1 MYNMQD
7 TIAAFATSN
16 IGGAVAI
23 LRISGSKTFQILTQL
38 THKSNFTPRQTTLVT
53 IYDGNDILDK
63 ALVTVFKAPK
73 SYTGEDV
80 VEISLHA
87 GPYIKSRILELCLT
101 LGARLA
107 GPGEFSQRAFL
118 NGKMDLVEA
127 QGVLDVISAK
137 NKAAHKAAVNSLEG
151 RLSGRF
157 KQIRQNLTDILAQV
171 EVRIDDTD
179 GEMQP
184 LPQEET
190 KNALLKVAKEAQNL
204 ADTFSSGRLV
214 KEGIKVALCGL
225 TNAGKSSLLN
235 KLLGY
240 NRAIVSNKAGTTR
253 DTVEAPLS
261 LLGFDLVLV
270 DTAGIRQ
277 TTNDDIEIEGINRS
291 RQAINQADITIFV
304 RDLTLQDKTEEDKL
318 FDEVKQNAKNLITVF
333 NKADKTDCRV
343 KDGIIISAKT
353 GEGLENLEKEII
365 KTLNLGD
372 ISGQEVLITS
382 AAHYKALLAAALE
395 LDKAAEKLA
404 DLELCAEHLRTALKE
419 LKELIGEVSSEDV
432 LDAIFSKFC
441 VGK

>member
-1 MYNMQD
+1 MYNMYD

-16 IGGAVAI
+16 GGAVAV
-23 LRISGSKTFQILTQL
+23 LRLSGTLTYQILNKL
-38 THKSNFTPRQTTLVT
+38 TKKEFTPRQATLAT
-53 IYDGNDILDK
+53 IYDGENILDK
-63 ALVTVFKAPK
+63 ALVTYFKAPK

-80 VEISLHA
+80 AEISLHA
-87 GPYIKSRILELCLT
+87 GPYIKSRILELCLA
-101 LGARLA
+101 LGARSA
-107 GPGEFSQRAFL
+107 RPGEFSQRAFL

-127 QGVLDVISAK
+127 QGVLDIIAAK

-151 RLSGRF
+151 RLSDRF

-184 LPQEET
+184 LPEKET
-190 KNALLKVAKEAQNL
+190 KNALLQVAKETQNL
-204 ADTFSSGRLV
+204 ADTFSSGRLI
-214 KEGIKVALCGL
+214 KEGIKVALCGV

-240 NRAIVSNKAGTTR
+240 NRAIVSSQAGTTR

-270 DTAGIRQ
+270 DTAGIRK
-277 TTNDDIEIEGINRS
+277 TTADEAEIEGINRS
-291 RQAINQADITIFV
+291 RQAIEQADITIFV
-304 RDLTLQDKTEEDKL
+304 RDLTLQDKAEENKF

-333 NKADKTDCRV
+333 NKADKTGCEG
-343 KDGIIISAKT
+343 KDGIVISAKT
-353 GEGLENLEKEII
+353 GQGLENLEKEII

-372 ISGQEVLITS
+372 ISGQEIIITS

-395 LDKAAEKLA
+395 LAKSAEKLA

-419 LKELIGEVSSEDV
+419 LKELIGEVTSEDV
-432 LDAIFSKFC
+432 LDTIFSKFC

>member
-38 THKSNFTPRQTTLVT
+38 THKSNFTPRQITLVT
-53 IYDGNDILDK
+53 VYDGNDILDK

-73 SYTGEDV
+73 SYTGEDLI
-80 VEISLHA
+80 ELSLHA

-127 QGVLDVISAK
+127 QGVLDIISAK

-151 RLSGRF
+151 HLSGRF

-190 KNALLKVAKEAQNL
+190 KNTLLKVAKEAKNL

-277 TTNDDIEIEGINRS
+277 TTSDDIEIEGINRS
-291 RQAINQADITIFV
+291 RQAIEQADITIFV
-304 RDLTLQDKTEEDKL
+304 RDLTLQDKTEENKL

-333 NKADKTDCRV
+333 NKADKTDYRV
-343 KDGIIISAKT
+343 KDSIIISAKT
-353 GEGLENLEKEII
+353 GQGLENLEKEII

-395 LDKAAEKLA
+395 LESAAEKLT

>member
-1 MYNMQD
+1 MYSMHD

-16 IGGAVAI
+16 GGAVAV
-23 LRISGSKTFQILTQL
+23 LRLSGALTYQILTKL
-38 THKSNFTPRQTTLVT
+38 TKKEFIPRKATLAT
-53 IYDGNDILDK
+53 IYDGENVLDK
-63 ALVTVFKAPK
+63 ALVTYFKAPK

-80 VEISLHA
+80 AEISLHA
-87 GPYIKSRILELCLT
+87 GPYIKSRILELCLA
-101 LGARLA
+101 LGSRMA

-127 QGVLDVISAK
+127 QGVLDIIAAK

-151 RLSGRF
+151 RLSGKF

-184 LPQEET
+184 LPEKET
-190 KNALLKVAKEAQNL
+190 KDALLKVAKEAQNL

-240 NRAIVSNKAGTTR
+240 NRAIVSSQAGTTR

-277 TTNDDIEIEGINRS
+277 TTADEVETEGINRS
-291 RQAINQADITIFV
+291 RKAIEQADITIFV
-304 RDLTLQDKTEEDKL
+304 RDLTLQDKTEEDK
-318 FDEVKQNAKNLITVF
+318 FFEEVKQSAKNLITVF
-333 NKADKTDCRV
+333 NKADKTECGK
-343 KDGIIISAKT
+343 KDGLIISAKT
-353 GEGLENLEKEII
+353 GQGLDLLEKEIAKI
-365 KTLNLGD
+365 LNLGD
-372 ISGQEVLITS
+372 ISGQEILITS

-395 LDKAAEKLA
+395 LEKAGEKLA

-419 LKELIGEVSSEDV
+419 LKELIGEVTSEDV
-432 LDAIFSKFC
+432 LDTIFSKFC

>member
-16 IGGAVAI
+16 IGGAIAV
-23 LRISGSKTFQILTQL
+23 LRISGNKACQILSEL
-38 THKSNFTPRQTTLVT
+38 THKNDFTPRRATFVT
-53 IYDGNDILDK
+53 IYDGENILDK
-63 ALVTVFKAPK
+63 ALVTIFKAPK
-73 SYTGEDV
+73 SYTGEDLI
-80 VEISLHA
+80 EISLHA
-87 GPYIKSRILELCLT
+87 GPYIKSRILELCLAF
-101 LGARLA
+101 GARLA

-127 QGVLDVISAK
+127 QGVLDIISAK

-151 RLSGRF
+151 RLSKRF
-157 KQIRQNLTDILAQV
+157 KQIRQNLTDILAQI

-179 GEMQP
+179 GEMPP
-184 LPQEET
+184 LPQEEI
-190 KNALLKVAKEAQNL
+190 KNALINVAKETQNL

-277 TTNDDIEIEGINRS
+277 TTADEVEIEGINRS
-291 RQAINQADITIFV
+291 RQAIAQADITIFV
-304 RDLTLQDKTEEDKL
+304 RDLTLKDKNEEDKL
-318 FDEVKQNAKNLITVF
+318 FNEVKQNAKNLITVF
-333 NKADKTDCRV
+333 NKADKTGFTQEGGLV
-343 KDGIIISAKT
+343 ISAKT
-353 GEGLENLEKEII
+353 GQGLDLLEKQII

-372 ISGQEVLITS
+372 ITGQEIIITS

-395 LDKAAEKLA
+395 LEKAAEKLA

-419 LKELIGEVSSEDV
+419 LKELIGEVTSEDV
-432 LDAIFSKFC
+432 LDTIFSKFC

>member
-1 MYNMQD
+1 MYNIHD

-16 IGGAVAI
+16 GGAIAV
-23 LRISGSKTFQILTQL
+23 LRLSGTLTYQILKKLTQ
-38 THKSNFTPRQTTLVT
+38 KEFTPRQATFAT
-53 IYDGNDILDK
+53 IYDGENILDK
-63 ALVTVFKAPK
+63 ALVTYFKAPK
-73 SYTGEDV
+73 SYTGEELA
-80 VEISLHA
+80 EISLHA
-87 GPYIKSRILELCLT
+87 GPYIKSRILELCLE
-101 LGARLA
+101 LGARNA

-127 QGVLDVISAK
+127 QGVLDIIAAK

-151 RLSGRF
+151 RLSNRF

-184 LPQEET
+184 LPEKET
-190 KNALLKVAKEAQNL
+190 KNSLLKVAKETQNL

-277 TTNDDIEIEGINRS
+277 TANDEAEIEGINRS

-304 RDLTLQDKTEEDKL
+304 RDLTLQDKTEENK
-318 FDEVKQNAKNLITVF
+318 FYGEVKQNAKNLITVF
-333 NKADKTDCRV
+333 NKSDKANCQI
-343 KDGIIISAKT
+343 KDGLIISAKT
-353 GEGLENLEKEII
+353 GQGLENLEKQII

-372 ISGQEVLITS
+372 ISGQEIIITS
-382 AAHYKALLAAALE
+382 AAHYKALLASALE
-395 LDKAAEKLA
+395 LEKAAEKLA

-419 LKELIGEVSSEDV
+419 LKELIGEVTSEDV
-432 LDAIFSKFC
+432 LDTIFSKFC

>member
-1 MYNMQD
+1 MQD

-38 THKSNFTPRQTTLVT
+38 TNKSNFTPRQTTLVT

-80 VEISLHA
+80 AEISLHA

-127 QGVLDVISAK
+127 QGVLDIISAK

-291 RQAINQADITIFV
+291 RRAIEQADITIFV

-333 NKADKTDCRV
+333 NKADKTDYRV

-372 ISGQEVLITS
+372 ITGQEVLITS

-395 LDKAAEKLA
+395 LEKASEKLA

>member
-80 VEISLHA
+80 AEISLHA

-127 QGVLDVISAK
+127 QGVLDIISAK

-253 DTVEAPLS
+253 DTVEAPIS

-291 RQAINQADITIFV
+291 RQAIEQADITIFV

-372 ISGQEVLITS
+372 ITGQEVLITS

-395 LDKAAEKLA
+395 LEKASEKLA

>member
-1 MYNMQD
+1 MYNIQD

-16 IGGAVAI
+16 GGAVAV
-23 LRISGSKTFQILTQL
+23 LRISGSKTLQILTEL
-38 THKSNFTPRQTTLVT
+38 THKSNFTPRQATLAT

-63 ALVTVFKAPK
+63 AIIIYYKAPK

-80 VEISLHA
+80 AEISLHA
-87 GPYIKSRILELCLT
+87 GPYIKSRILELCLA
-101 LGARLA
+101 LGARNA

-118 NGKMDLVEA
+118 NGKMDLVET
-127 QGVLDVISAK
+127 QGVLDIIAAK

-151 RLSGRF
+151 RLSCKF

-184 LPQEET
+184 LPEKET

-240 NRAIVSNKAGTTR
+240 NRAIVSSQAGTTR

-277 TTNDDIEIEGINRS
+277 SANDEAEIEGINRS

-304 RDLTLQDKTEEDKL
+304 RDLTLQDKTEENK
-318 FDEVKQNAKNLITVF
+318 FYEEVKQNSKNLITVF
-333 NKADKTDCRV
+333 NKADKANCQI
-343 KDGIIISAKT
+343 KDGLIISAKT
-353 GEGLENLEKEII
+353 GEGLENLEKQII
-365 KTLNLGD
+365 RTLNLGD
-372 ISGQEVLITS
+372 ISGQEILITS

-395 LDKAAEKLA
+395 LEKAAEKLA

-419 LKELIGEVSSEDV
+419 LKELIGEVTSEDV
-432 LDAIFSKFC
+432 LDTIFSKFC

>member
-1 MYNMQD
+1 MHD

-16 IGGAVAI
+16 GGAVAV
-23 LRISGSKTFQILTQL
+23 LRLSGTLTYQILNKL
-38 THKSNFTPRQTTLVT
+38 TKKEFTPRQATFTT
-53 IYDGNDILDK
+53 IYDGENILDK
-63 ALVTVFKAPK
+63 AIVTYFKAPK

-80 VEISLHA
+80 AEISLHA
-87 GPYIKSRILELCLT
+87 GPYIKSRILELCLA
-101 LGARLA
+101 LGARNA
-107 GPGEFSQRAFL
+107 RAGEFSQRAFL

-127 QGVLDVISAK
+127 QGVLDIISAK

-151 RLSGRF
+151 RLSGKF

-171 EVRIDDTD
+171 EVRIDDTY

-184 LPQEET
+184 LPHEQT
-190 KNALLKVAKEAQNL
+190 KNALLDVAKESKNL

-240 NRAIVSNKAGTTR
+240 NRAIVSSQAGTTR

-270 DTAGIRQ
+270 DTAGIRK
-277 TTNDDIEIEGINRS
+277 TTADEAEIEGINRS
-291 RQAINQADITIFV
+291 RQAIEQADITIFV
-304 RDLTLQDKTEEDKL
+304 RDLTLQDKTEEDK
-318 FDEVKQNAKNLITVF
+318 FFEEVRQSAKNLITVF
-333 NKADKTDCRV
+333 NKADKTECGE
-343 KDGIIISAKT
+343 KEGIIISAKT
-353 GEGLENLEKEII
+353 GQGLENLEKEII

-372 ISGQEVLITS
+372 ISGQEVIITS

-395 LDKAAEKLA
+395 LESAAKKLA

-419 LKELIGEVSSEDV
+419 LKELIGEVTSEDV
-432 LDAIFSKFC
+432 LDTIFSKFC

>member
-16 IGGAVAI
+16 IGGAVAV
-23 LRISGSKTFQILTQL
+23 LRISGSKTLQILTEL
-38 THKSNFTPRQTTLVT
+38 THKNNFTPRQATLVT
-53 IYDGNDILDK
+53 VYDGNDILDK
-63 ALVTVFKAPK
+63 ALVTIFKTPK
-73 SYTGEDV
+73 SYTGEDLA
-80 VEISLHA
+80 EISLHA

-101 LGARLA
+101 SGARLA

-127 QGVLDVISAK
+127 QGVLDIISAK

-151 RLSGRF
+151 RLSNRF

-171 EVRIDDTD
+171 EVRIDDTE
-179 GEMQP
+179 GEMKA

-235 KLLGY
+235 KMLGY

-291 RQAINQADITIFV
+291 RQAIDQADITIFV
-304 RDLTLQDKTEEDKL
+304 RDLTLQDKTEENKL

-333 NKADKTDCRV
+333 NKADKTDYRV

-353 GEGLENLEKEII
+353 GEGLDLLEKEII

-372 ISGQEVLITS
+372 ISGQEIIITS
-382 AAHYKALLAAALE
+382 AAHYKTLLVAALE
-395 LDKAAEKLA
+395 LEKASEKLA

-419 LKELIGEVSSEDV
+419 LKELIGEVTSEDI
-432 LDAIFSKFC
+432 LDTIFSKFC

>member
-7 TIAAFATSN
+7 TIAAFSTSN
-16 IGGAVAI
+16 VGGAIAV
-23 LRISGSKTFQILTQL
+23 LRISGNKTCQILTKL
-38 THKSNFTPRQTTLVT
+38 TNKNDFTPRQATFITV
-53 IYDGNDILDK
+53 YDNKNILDK

-80 VEISLHA
+80 AEISLHA

-101 LGARLA
+101 FGARLA

-127 QGVLDVISAK
+127 QGVLDIISAK
-137 NKAAHKAAVNSLEG
+137 NKAAHRAAVNSLEG
-151 RLSGRF
+151 RLSNRF

-179 GEMQP
+179 GEMQT

-190 KNALLKVAKEAQNL
+190 KNSLLKVAKETQTL

-240 NRAIVSNKAGTTR
+240 DRAIVSNKAGTTR

-277 TTNDDIEIEGINRS
+277 TTNDEVEIEGINRS

-304 RDLTLQDKTEEDKL
+304 RDLTLQDKTEENKL
-318 FDEVKQNAKNLITVF
+318 FDEIKQNAKNLITVF
-333 NKADKTDCRV
+333 NKADKAECGV
-343 KDGIIISAKT
+343 NQGLVISAKT
-353 GEGLENLEKEII
+353 GQGLDLLEKQII

-372 ISGQEVLITS
+372 INGQEIIITS
-382 AAHYKALLAAALE
+382 AVHYKALLAAALE
-395 LDKAAEKLA
+395 LEKAAEKLA

-419 LKELIGEVSSEDV
+419 LKELIGEVTSEDV
-432 LDAIFSKFC
+432 LDTIFSKFC

>member
-1 MYNMQD
+1 MYNMHD

-16 IGGAVAI
+16 GGAVAV
-23 LRISGSKTFQILTQL
+23 LRLSGTLTYQILNKL
-38 THKSNFTPRQTTLVT
+38 TKKDFTPRQATLAT
-53 IYDGNDILDK
+53 IYDGENILDK
-63 ALVTVFKAPK
+63 ALVTYFKAPK

-80 VEISLHA
+80 AEISLHA
-87 GPYIKSRILELCLT
+87 GPYIKSRILELCLA
-101 LGARLA
+101 LGARNA

-127 QGVLDVISAK
+127 QGVLDIIAAK

-151 RLSGRF
+151 RLSGKF

-184 LPQEET
+184 LPEKET

-240 NRAIVSNKAGTTR
+240 NRAIVSSQAGTTR

-261 LLGFDLVLV
+261 LLGFDLVLI

-277 TTNDDIEIEGINRS
+277 TTADEAEIEGINRS
-291 RQAINQADITIFV
+291 RQAIEQADITIFV
-304 RDLTLQDKTEEDKL
+304 RDLTLQDKSEENK
-318 FDEVKQNAKNLITVF
+318 FFEEVKQSAKNLITVF
-333 NKADKTDCRV
+333 NKADKTECGG
-343 KDGIIISAKT
+343 KEGIIISAKT
-353 GEGLENLEKEII
+353 GQGLENLEKEIA

-372 ISGQEVLITS
+372 ISGQEILITS

-395 LDKAAEKLA
+395 LEKAAEKLT
-404 DLELCAEHLRTALKE
+404 DLELCAEHLRSALKE
-419 LKELIGEVSSEDV
+419 LKELIGEVTSEDV
-432 LDAIFSKFC
+432 LDTIFSKFC

>member
-1 MYNMQD
+1 MYNTND
-7 TIAAFATSN
+7 TIAAFATPN
-16 IGGAVAI
+16 GGAVAV
-23 LRISGSKTFQILTQL
+23 LRLSGTLTYQILNKL
-38 THKSNFTPRQTTLVT
+38 TKKDFTPRVATLVT
-53 IYDGNDILDK
+53 IYDGENILDK
-63 ALVTVFKAPK
+63 ALVTYFKAPK

-80 VEISLHA
+80 AEISLHA

-118 NGKMDLVEA
+118 NAKMDLVEA
-127 QGVLDVISAK
+127 QGVLDIIAAK

-151 RLSGRF
+151 RLSNRF

-179 GEMQP
+179 GEMQS

-190 KNALLKVAKEAQNL
+190 KNSLLKVAQEAKTL

-214 KEGIKVALCGL
+214 KEGIKVALCGV

-240 NRAIVSNKAGTTR
+240 NRAIVSSQAGTTR

-261 LLGFDLVLV
+261 LLGFDLVLI
-270 DTAGIRQ
+270 DTAGIRN
-277 TTNDDIEIEGINRS
+277 TTKDEAEIEGINRS
-291 RQAINQADITIFV
+291 RQAIEQADITIFV
-304 RDLTLQDKTEEDKL
+304 RDLTLQDKTEENK
-318 FDEVKQNAKNLITVF
+318 FFNEVRQSAKNLITVF
-333 NKADKTDCRV
+333 NKADKIDF
-343 KDGIIISAKT
+343 KEINGIIISAKT
-353 GEGLENLEKEII
+353 GQGLENLEKEII
-365 KTLNLGD
+365 KTLNLGN
-372 ISGQEVLITS
+372 ISGQEVIITS

-395 LDKAAEKLA
+395 LESAAEKLA

-419 LKELIGEVSSEDV
+419 LKELIGEVTSEDI
-432 LDAIFSKFC
+432 LDTIFSKFC

>member
-80 VEISLHA
+80 AEISLHA

-107 GPGEFSQRAFL
+107 EPGEFSQRAFL

-127 QGVLDVISAK
+127 QGVLDIISAK

-291 RQAINQADITIFV
+291 RRAIEQADITIFV
-304 RDLTLQDKTEEDKL
+304 RDLTLQDKTEENKL

-395 LDKAAEKLA
+395 LEKASEKLA

>member
-1 MYNMQD
+1 MYNMGD
-7 TIAAFATSN
+7 TIVAFATSN
-16 IGGAVAI
+16 VGGAISV
-23 LRISGSKTFQILTQL
+23 LRISGNKAFQILTEL
-38 THKSNFTPRQTTLVT
+38 THKNGFTPRQATFVT
-53 IYDGNDILDK
+53 VYDGQNILDK

-73 SYTGEDV
+73 SYTGEDLI
-80 VEISLHA
+80 ELSLHA

-127 QGVLDVISAK
+127 QGVLDIISAK

-151 RLSGRF
+151 RLSNRF

-190 KNALLKVAKEAQNL
+190 KKSLLNVAKEAQNL

-277 TTNDDIEIEGINRS
+277 TTGDEIEIEGINRS

-304 RDLTLQDKTEEDKL
+304 RDLTLPNKTEENKL

-333 NKADKTDCRV
+333 NKADKINCQV
-343 KDGIIISAKT
+343 DGLLISAKT
-353 GEGLENLEKEII
+353 GQGLDLLEKQII
-365 KTLNLGD
+365 KTLNLAD
-372 ISGQEVLITS
+372 ITGQEIIITS

-395 LDKAAEKLA
+395 LEKAAEKLA

-419 LKELIGEVSSEDV
+419 LKELIGEVTSEDV
-432 LDAIFSKFC
+432 LDTIFSKFC

>member
-1 MYNMQD
+1 
-7 TIAAFATSN
+7 S
-16 IGGAVAI
+16 V
-23 LRISGSKTFQILTQL
+23 
-38 THKSNFTPRQTTLVT
+38 
-53 IYDGNDILDK
+53 
-63 ALVTVFKAPK
+63 
-73 SYTGEDV
+73 
-80 VEISLHA
+80 
-87 GPYIKSRILELCLT
+87 
-101 LGARLA
+101 
-107 GPGEFSQRAFL
+107 
-118 NGKMDLVEA
+118 
-127 QGVLDVISAK
+127 
-137 NKAAHKAAVNSLEG
+137 
-151 RLSGRF
+151 RF

-304 RDLTLQDKTEEDKL
+304 RDLTLQDKTEENKL

-372 ISGQEVLITS
+372 ITGQEVLITS

-395 LDKAAEKLA
+395 LEKASEKLA